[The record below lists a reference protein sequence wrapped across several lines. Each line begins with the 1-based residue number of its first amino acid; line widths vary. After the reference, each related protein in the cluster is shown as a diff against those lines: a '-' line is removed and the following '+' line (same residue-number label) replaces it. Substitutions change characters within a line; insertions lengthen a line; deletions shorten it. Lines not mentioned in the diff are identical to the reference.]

1 MERIRK
7 VKVKGGVKKQRFFR
21 LLQKA
26 HVRILNDLDYYRN
39 EEENN

>member
-1 MERIRK
+1 MERKRK

-26 HVRILNDLDYYRN
+26 HSRILNDLNYYKN
-39 EEENN
+39 AEEN

>member
-21 LLQKA
+21 LLQRV
-26 HVRILNDLDYYRN
+26 HVRILKDLDYYRN
-39 EEENN
+39 EEKND